1 MPLPINITDLIH
13 GSTVEWERIE
23 FKEGFN
29 PEIILHTI
37 CAFAN
42 DVNNWGGGYLIIGIA
57 EKDGRAVLPPKG
69 LDVAKLDGIQKKLHE
84 ICHKLQPTYF
94 PVVEPYEIEG
104 NHILVVWVP
113 GGEHRPYKAQNL

>member
-94 PVVEPYEIEG
+94 PVVEPYEIER

>member
-23 FKEGFN
+23 FKEGWN
-29 PEIILHTI
+29 PEVILHTI

-69 LDVAKLDGIQKKLHE
+69 LDVAELDGIQKKLHE
-84 ICHKLQPTYF
+84 ICHNL
-94 PVVEPYEIEG
+94 
-104 NHILVVWVP
+104 HIFQL
-113 GGEHRPYKAQNL
+113 